1 MKKIKVVGISRSF
14 FEGLPADKELLHGTD
29 MGKNRPFMIMV
40 NLNYQGKKIDFAIP
54 FRSRLSSKTPKDEY
68 KSLPPR
74 PNTPK
79 HCAHGLHYTK
89 MFPIK
94 KQFFVKFNVNENN
107 KYYQKVFNIIER
119 DISEITRH
127 AQKVV
132 NDYEAGI
139 KSPYT
144 PNWENI
150 FV

>member
-1 MKKIKVVGISRSF
+1 
-14 FEGLPADKELLHGTD
+14 
-29 MGKNRPFMIMV
+29 
-40 NLNYQGKKIDFAIP
+40 
-54 FRSRLSSKTPKDEY
+54 
-68 KSLPPR
+68 
-74 PNTPK
+74 
-79 HCAHGLHYTK
+79 

-119 DISEITRH
+119 DIFEITRH

-150 FV
+150 INTYFDEME